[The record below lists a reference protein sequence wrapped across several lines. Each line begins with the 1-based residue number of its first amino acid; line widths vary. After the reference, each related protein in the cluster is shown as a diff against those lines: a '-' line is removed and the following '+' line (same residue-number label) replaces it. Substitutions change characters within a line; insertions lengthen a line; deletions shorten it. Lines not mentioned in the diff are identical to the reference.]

1 MMSGPVMAM
10 ARTTMSELAE
20 RWLSEDA
27 RARREACN
35 VTRSVILQAPAGSG
49 KTTVL
54 VCRMLELLATVD
66 VPESILAI
74 TFTRKAAAEMRHRV
88 LRALRDAAAG
98 RELQRQEAPA
108 AARALA
114 HAQRL
119 GWDLLNTPTRLR
131 VQTIDA
137 THQRLAALC
146 PVTSGSSGAL
156 RVATQPT
163 WLYQSAARRCVQTA
177 LADQSLGVDCEFWL
191 QRLDNNWERLT
202 DMIAGMLA
210 RRSFWLPLIVRQN
223 ETALLQRVE
232 DSVQR
237 IIAHSLAQIVGV
249 APAALLAE
257 GAAIA
262 DLAAR
267 AMVAGTAAD
276 GVVASDWL
284 GGAAAS
290 QSAAV
295 TLRALPIDLPR
306 WRFLRW
312 FLLTD
317 EDAWRKQLTVRQG
330 VGPKDKVFKQRA
342 QQWLADMSAVEGAL
356 PVWQAVGDLPE
367 HKLAAN
373 DRAALLALSRL
384 LVRAVAEL
392 NVEFGLSGEADF
404 IQLAAAARQALTSG
418 GEPTDLAL
426 RSGEALRHI
435 LVDEFQDTSSEQV
448 ELLRLLTASWSAGDG
463 RTLFVVGD
471 PLQSVYQFRDAEVG
485 LFLQAQQ
492 QGIGTVALQ
501 PLQLRCNFRSAPA
514 IMEWVNERCGR
525 LFPLRDDPRL
535 GAIRYLPALA
545 TQDNAGA
552 LVKVHAS
559 EGDYNA
565 AAEAASVLGIVRA
578 AWATHPNDTIAIL
591 VSKRSEAATLTE
603 RLQADGIKVQGI
615 KLNPLGDRAVVRDLL
630 ALTRALQHLDDRTA
644 WLALLRS
651 PCCGL
656 ELSDLQCIAEGSSQT
671 AMQLLQD
678 ESRLVLLSE
687 AMRARIAR
695 VAQAVQPALDGE
707 ERNLA
712 LSQRVHR
719 CWLRMGGA
727 ALCRD
732 ERELADARAFFA
744 ALDTYPDDARLV
756 GEACSQLTDKLYAAA
771 DAGEPSVA
779 VLTMHAAKGLEWDV
793 VIVPALGCLWPT
805 ANAELLN
812 AIELP
817 QPVGAADL
825 LLSPIV
831 AADAMDQLP
840 LTRTIR
846 KLQRRRSQLE
856 RERLLYVTATRARRQ
871 LHWLGTVKRSQAGD
885 LHPDLRSML
894 HLLWPAVGPEFEQQL
909 AVAAALSP
917 RITPSAAGVFA
928 TTTTPAVPASTTRRR
943 LTATWTATAALLP
956 VQRLPLPMHQPGDE
970 VEYSWVGQTARAVGT
985 VVHAELQRCAQRL
998 VPEISAQFWLAAPRY
1013 AEWLAE
1019 LGVAV
1024 AARGGAVLQV
1034 LQILQATLRDP
1045 RGRWLLTDSEH
1056 RAAWSERALTG
1067 MHAGRIVNIVID
1079 RMFIDRDGQRWVV
1092 DYKTSS
1098 HEGGARDRFVADQ
1111 LERYRPQLQRY
1122 AALAAQ
1128 LGPEPVRCAIYFP
1141 VMSEWC
1147 EL

>member
-1 MMSGPVMAM
+1 
-10 ARTTMSELAE
+10 MSELNA
-20 RWLSEDA
+20 LMLHEDE
-27 RARREACN
+27 RARREACD

-66 VPESILAI
+66 APESILAI

-88 LRALRDAAAG
+88 LTALRAAAAG
-98 RELQRQEAPA
+98 VELQRPETPA
-108 AARALA
+108 AKRALD

-131 VQTIDA
+131 IQTIDA
-137 THQRLAALC
+137 THQRLTALC

-177 LADQSLGVDCEFWL
+177 LTDPSLRVDGEFWL
-191 QRLDNNWERLT
+191 QRLDNNWTRLT
-202 DMIAGMLA
+202 DMIAGLLA
-210 RRSFWLPLIVRQN
+210 RRSFWLPLIVRQS
-223 ETALLQRVE
+223 ETVLLQRVQ

-237 IIAHSLAQIVGV
+237 IVTHALAEIVRIV
-249 APAALLAE
+249 PAALLAE
-257 GAAIA
+257 GASIA
-262 DLAAR
+262 STAARNMIASNAADAALAA
-267 AMVAGTAAD
+267 
-276 GVVASDWL
+276 DWL
-284 GGAAAS
+284 SSDAT
-290 QSAAV
+290 V
-295 TLRALPIDLPR
+295 RALPTDLPR

-317 EDAWRKQLTVRQG
+317 ADGWRKQLNVRQG
-330 VGPKDKVFKQRA
+330 VAPKDTAFKQRA
-342 QQWLADMSAVEGAL
+342 LQWLIDMSEFDGAL
-356 PVWQAVGDLPE
+356 SAWQAIGDLPDIE
-367 HKLAAN
+367 LAAN

-392 NVEFGLSGEADF
+392 NVEFGLNGEADF

-426 RSGEALRHI
+426 RSGESLRHI

-448 ELLRLLTASWSAGDG
+448 ELLRLLTATWSTGDG
-463 RTLFVVGD
+463 RTLFLVGD

-492 QGIGTVALQ
+492 RGIGTVALQ
-501 PLQLRCNFRSAPA
+501 SLQLRRNFRSAPT
-514 IMEWVNERCGR
+514 IVEWVNERCGR
-525 LFPLRDDPRL
+525 LFPTRDDPRL

-545 TQDNAGA
+545 TRDNAGA
-552 LVKVHAS
+552 LVQVHAS
-559 EGDYNA
+559 EGDYDA
-565 AAEAASVLGIVRA
+565 AAEAESVLSIVRA
-578 AWATHPNDTIAIL
+578 AWAANPNDEIALL

-603 RLQADGIKVQGI
+603 RLQADGIRVQGI

-656 ELSDLQCIAEGSSQT
+656 ELTELQLIAEGSSLPV
-671 AMQLLQD
+671 AQLLQD
-678 ESRLVLLSE
+678 EIRLALLSE
-687 AMRARIAR
+687 APRTRVAR
-695 VAQAVQPALDGE
+695 VTQALQPTLSGE

-712 LSQRVHR
+712 LAQRVHR
-719 CWLRMGGA
+719 CWLRLGGA

-756 GEACSQLTDKLYAAA
+756 GEVCSELTDKLYATA
-771 DAGEPSVA
+771 DAGGPGVA

-793 VIVPALGCLWPT
+793 VIVPALGCQWRSAT
-805 ANAELLN
+805 TDLLN

-817 QPVGAADL
+817 QPDGTADL
-825 LLSPIV
+825 LMSPIV
-831 AADAMDQLP
+831 AADVKDQLP

-846 KLQRRRSQLE
+846 KLQQRRSQLE
-856 RERLLYVTATRARRQ
+856 RERLLYVTATRAKRQ
-871 LHWLGTVKRSQAGD
+871 LHWLGTVKRNKTGE
-885 LHPDLRSML
+885 LRPDSRSML
-894 HLLWPAVGPEFEQQL
+894 HLLWPAVGDEFERQL
-909 AVAAALSP
+909 SDAAAP
-917 RITPSAAGVFA
+917 
-928 TTTTPAVPASTTRRR
+928 VPALAPVRSSVALVTRHR
-943 LTATWTATAALLP
+943 LHADWSVTDEPLH
-956 VQRLPLPMHQPGDE
+956 VQRLPLPVHQPGDE

-985 VVHAELQRCAQRL
+985 IVHAELQRCAQRR
-998 VPEISAQFWLAAPRY
+998 VPEISAELWLPVARY
-1013 AEWLAE
+1013 VEWLAE
-1019 LGVAV
+1019 LGVPVEARRD
-1024 AARGGAVLQV
+1024 AAQQV
-1034 LQILQATLRDP
+1034 LQTLQATLRDP
-1045 RGRWLLTDSEH
+1045 RGRWLLSDSEH

-1067 MHAGRIVNIVID
+1067 MYAGRIINIVID
-1079 RMFIDRDGQRWVV
+1079 RMLIDHEGQRWVV
-1092 DYKTSS
+1092 DYKTST
-1098 HEGGARDRFVADQ
+1098 HEGGEREAFIVEQ

-1141 VMSEWC
+1141 VMGEWR